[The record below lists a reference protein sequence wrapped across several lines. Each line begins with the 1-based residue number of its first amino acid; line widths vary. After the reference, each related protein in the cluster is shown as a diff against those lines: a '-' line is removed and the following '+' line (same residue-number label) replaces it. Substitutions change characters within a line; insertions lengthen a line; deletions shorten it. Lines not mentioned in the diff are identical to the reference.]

1 MHDDHDSSDSDE
13 ETLEGVY
20 DDEEDA
26 DAEADMDD
34 DALLTGMTPGQDAD
48 NATEDGDDVCVAL
61 PTSYSLSIIY
71 SRNWLL

>member
-20 DDEEDA
+20 DDDEEDA
-26 DAEADMDD
+26 DAEVDMDE
-34 DALLTGMTPGQDAD
+34 DALITGMTPGQDAD

-61 PTSYSLSIIY
+61 PTCSVIIC
-71 SRNWLL
+71 SSNGLL

>member
-20 DDEEDA
+20 DDDEEDA
-26 DAEADMDD
+26 DAEVDMDE
-34 DALLTGMTPGQDAD
+34 DALITGMTPGQDAD

-61 PTSYSLSIIY
+61 PTFSVITCSS
-71 SRNWLL
+71 NGLL